1 MMKGNGGFV
10 CGESGRRGGEMAEE
24 GGGYE
29 EEGGD
34 GRNPHGMIVE
44 LSGSSLIFQWMNLRN
59 TFSQAV
65 E

>member
-1 MMKGNGGFV
+1 M

-24 GGGYE
+24 GGGGGGGYE